1 MIRPPRSSSSLVV
14 AVYLPTLLLSTGQG
28 VLVPT
33 LPLYVQQAFGASF
46 SLVSLAVAAAGI
58 GTLLGDVPA
67 GMLLEHYGRKPVM
80 VAGTMSLAVATL
92 ALAVLG
98 NLPLFV
104 ALRLVV
110 GVGTAMWNISRMAYV
125 TDVVPLRDRGRALST
140 FGGVNRIGT
149 FVGPAIGGLAGSL
162 FGLATPFYLSAL
174 LAAGAAAISLV
185 WITETR
191 HAEAGATRH
200 MRWRIVGRLARQH
213 WRELATAG
221 SAQIFGQMIRAGRQI
236 IVPLYGKD
244 AIGLDVAQIGSIVS
258 LSSAV
263 DMTLFLPAG
272 MLMDRLG
279 RKFASVPSFIVL
291 AVGMAL
297 VPLAHTYAGLL
308 VASLV
313 MGLGNGIGSGTMMT
327 LGADL
332 APRRATGEFLGLWRL
347 IGDTGSS
354 AGPIAVGAIADAVGL
369 SLAAFCLSGIGLLAA
384 ATLFLFV
391 RETLV
396 QPESAAKAAPARA
409 GAP

>member
-1 MIRPPRSSSSLVV
+1 MRPPRSSSSLVI

-28 VLVPT
+28 ILVPT

-46 SLVSLAVAAAGI
+46 SLVSLAVAAAGM

-67 GMLLEHYGRKPVM
+67 GMLLEHYGRKPIM
-80 VAGTMSLAVATL
+80 VAGTLSLAVATL

-98 NLPLFV
+98 SFPVFV
-104 ALRLVV
+104 ALRLVA

-162 FGLATPFYLSAL
+162 FGLAAPFYLSAL

-185 WITETR
+185 WIAETR

-200 MRWRIVGRLARQH
+200 LRWRIVGGLARRH
-213 WRELATAG
+213 WRELTTAG

-291 AVGMAL
+291 AIGMAL
-297 VPLAHTYAGLL
+297 VPLAHSYVGLL

-332 APRRATGEFLGLWRL
+332 APRQATGEFLGLWRL

-396 QPESAAKAAPARA
+396 QPEPAATTTAPARA

>member
-1 MIRPPRSSSSLVV
+1 MRPPRSSSSLVI

-28 VLVPT
+28 ILVPT

-46 SLVSLAVAAAGI
+46 SLVSLAVAAAGV

-67 GMLLEHYGRKPVM
+67 GMLLEHYGRKPIM
-80 VAGTMSLAVATL
+80 VAGTLSLAIATL

-98 NLPLFV
+98 SFPVFV
-104 ALRLVV
+104 ALRLVA

-149 FVGPAIGGLAGSL
+149 FIGPAIGGLAGSL
-162 FGLATPFYLSAL
+162 FGLAAPFYLSAL

-185 WITETR
+185 WIAETR
-191 HAEAGATRH
+191 HVEAGATRH
-200 MRWRIVGRLARQH
+200 LRWRIVGGLARRH
-213 WRELATAG
+213 WRELTTAG

-244 AIGLDVAQIGSIVS
+244 AIGLGVAQIGSIVS

-297 VPLAHTYAGLL
+297 VPLAHSYVGLL

-332 APRRATGEFLGLWRL
+332 APRQATGEFLGLWRL

-396 QPESAAKAAPARA
+396 QPEPAATTAPARA